1 MLQKANGDGLQLA
14 VCLHI
19 LIGHLSNL
27 VTGLVATACIYG
39 KTEIGNGT
47 TQIVKQRCGMFVN
60 QGQFDFN
67 FIDKTKLLVPRRQVK
82 LADFLNHVQ
91 ALWFY

>member
-1 MLQKANGDGLQLA
+1 MMLQKANGDGLQLA

-47 TQIVKQRCGMFVN
+47 TQIVK
-60 QGQFDFN
+60 
-67 FIDKTKLLVPRRQVK
+67 
-82 LADFLNHVQ
+82 
-91 ALWFY
+91 